1 MKTQV
6 FINKEECVV
15 HYLKLQGKRADFT
28 VEGMKDFLTST
39 TNKETADDKLPKD
52 DLQLPT
58 FVIIKRVETWITIN
72 EVYVELFFPE
82 YAALPYMW
90 NLHILIFKEQEDG
103 TYAGEVPDFKIL
115 D

>member
-6 FINKEECVV
+6 FESKEECVV

-28 VEGMKDFLTST
+28 AEAMRDFLKST
-39 TNKETADDKLPKD
+39 VSKETADDKLPKD
-52 DLQLPT
+52 NLLLPT
-58 FVIIKRVETWITIN
+58 FVIIKRVETWSTIP

-90 NLHILIFKEQEDG
+90 NLHILTFKEQEDG
-103 TYAGEVPDFKIL
+103 TYVGEVPDFKIL

>member
-6 FINKEECVV
+6 FTSKEECVV
-15 HYLKLQGKRADFT
+15 HYLKLRGKRADFT

-39 TNKETADDKLPKD
+39 ISTETAEDKLPKD
-52 DLQLPT
+52 NLQLPT
-58 FVIIKRVETWITIN
+58 FVIIKRVETWVDIP

-82 YAALPYMW
+82 YEALPYMW

-103 TYAGEVPDFKIL
+103 TYTGEVPDFKIL